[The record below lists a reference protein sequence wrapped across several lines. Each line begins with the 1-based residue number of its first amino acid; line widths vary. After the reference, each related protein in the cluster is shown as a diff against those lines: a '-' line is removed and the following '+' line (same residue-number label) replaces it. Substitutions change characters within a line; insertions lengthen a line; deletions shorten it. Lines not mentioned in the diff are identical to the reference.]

1 MKLGDL
7 SGYVTRVLTEDPHLT
22 RLVSYKRVLNDFES
36 IIKSIIT
43 SFHLVDKNRIPSKEK
58 ESIKSI
64 KDFVLRLSVANGL
77 LQYGCTDDLNASI
90 DLSEKVG
97 SDPQIFA
104 AIESLILTC
113 KTLIEMYNKRRDR
126 EREGDYSSK
135 RRRTFSL
142 TTPIFSISPKGVP
155 LRNFQENTNRTYAS
169 PTSNAGNSSQNNG
182 TSNKSTNSA
191 PTKRNSESENKE
203 AALLL
208 QKNRLTRSAS
218 VVLHKKPHFGMQD
231 NSNASKLRELK
242 LQRTASGKSLELGQT
257 NGAKQYLGT
266 SQSGNDQYKTD
277 HHLGKKKQCLISI
290 QKEGRII
297 MSIAITEEELKKLEE
312 QAKVNISKRGQENGH
327 NDNVSNDIAALK
339 DLIKNRNQQ
348 QQFNAALDES
358 ISKKYKQQKKE
369 LEQSQADLKSARDLM
384 GAMKGE
390 TESLKIKNAELT
402 TELRLTKQKLEELQ
416 NAKDKVELS
425 IKQKAE
431 ALDKSE
437 KALERSEREYKT
449 LQETKK
455 KIELDTAQKI
465 KQLQTDVKQAQ
476 TDKQDKAS
484 EIEKISKESSD
495 KQQAL
500 SSQIT
505 KLVGIINHYKT
516 DVASLEAETDRLK
529 QERGELV
536 KLMKELNEENDRLT
550 KQHTEMLCS
559 DLTEEE
565 IRELLPDYDRIK
577 TPSLQQL
584 ASKPSANVVFQIV
597 PQNTNSLGQN
607 GQQNLTQNGTKDS
620 ATKDSAANGGTVNGI
635 HGVSGTTNNAGTLN
649 KAGSSSN
656 LNGNSA
662 APAKKKL

>member
-1 MKLGDL
+1 M
-7 SGYVTRVLTEDPHLT
+7 
-22 RLVSYKRVLNDFES
+22 
-36 IIKSIIT
+36 
-43 SFHLVDKNRIPSKEK
+43 
-58 ESIKSI
+58 
-64 KDFVLRLSVANGL
+64 
-77 LQYGCTDDLNASI
+77 
-90 DLSEKVG
+90 
-97 SDPQIFA
+97 
-104 AIESLILTC
+104 
-113 KTLIEMYNKRRDR
+113 
-126 EREGDYSSK
+126 
-135 RRRTFSL
+135 
-142 TTPIFSISPKGVP
+142 
-155 LRNFQENTNRTYAS
+155 
-169 PTSNAGNSSQNNG
+169 
-182 TSNKSTNSA
+182 
-191 PTKRNSESENKE
+191 
-203 AALLL
+203 
-208 QKNRLTRSAS
+208 
-218 VVLHKKPHFGMQD
+218 
-231 NSNASKLRELK
+231 
-242 LQRTASGKSLELGQT
+242 
-257 NGAKQYLGT
+257 
-266 SQSGNDQYKTD
+266 
-277 HHLGKKKQCLISI
+277 
-290 QKEGRII
+290 
-297 MSIAITEEELKKLEE
+297 
-312 QAKVNISKRGQENGH
+312 
-327 NDNVSNDIAALK
+327 K